1 MLLWTFKIARSL
13 ATSPAKMLKSDFH
26 NFILEILE
34 VTIHISKMGKQ
45 KHECLIVER
54 AWNRLH
60 IVLVH
65 TAINCFFIWDTS
77 LPQMTWHF
85 VNNKRLTNF
94 THICFPIFL
103 HWAPWTHYIFLKK
116 PLRVIGKFPSIMK
129 WPKSETFANPTYSQ
143 DKEVYFS
150 FRCQD
155 KSIKKMKQIKRK
167 RNYPPSTMSFFL
179 S

>member
-1 MLLWTFKIARSL
+1 MERFQEVCQETLPSKMLLWTFKIARSL

-65 TAINCFFIWDTS
+65 TAINWFLFGTQACLQWNGILQTKKTFDEFYSYLFSNFFTLSSLNTLHFCEETS
-77 LPQMTWHF
+77 QSNWEIPIYYEMTQKW
-85 VNNKRLTNF
+85 NF
-94 THICFPIFL
+94 CQSNLFP
-103 HWAPWTHYIFLKK
+103 
-116 PLRVIGKFPSIMK
+116 R
-129 WPKSETFANPTYSQ
+129 
-143 DKEVYFS
+143 
-150 FRCQD
+150 
-155 KSIKKMKQIKRK
+155 
-167 RNYPPSTMSFFL
+167 
-179 S
+179 